1 MRLLLDITHPAHL
14 HFFRNLVT
22 RLRAEGHE
30 VYLAGRDKDILL
42 ELAAAH
48 GLELDTFGRARPGF
62 LSLGREMLA
71 RQRRLLGIIRR
82 FRPDAIMAIAGTFVA
97 LPGRLKR
104 VPTYVFYDSEHA
116 TVSNLLS
123 YPFATCVYVPRCY
136 LGSIRWRH
144 ERYDGYHELAYLH
157 PDYFTPDP
165 AVLGEAGLEP
175 GEPFSLV
182 RFVGWTAGHDIGVA
196 GLGLEQKIDA
206 VRRLSRHARV
216 LVSTEGDLPAELEPM
231 RLRLDVSRIHHLMAH
246 AALVFGE
253 GATMM
258 SEAAVLGVPS
268 VYVNPLTAGTLEEQE
283 REYGILFGF
292 RPGELEAAVA
302 KAESIL
308 TAPDP
313 ERWRVLGRR
322 IVEEKVDVTELL
334 YRVATERPHAEA
346 RGTDRPGAGGDPAA
360 G

>member
-14 HFFRNLVT
+14 HFFRNLVE
-22 RLRAEGHE
+22 RMRAEGHE
-30 VYLAGRDKDILL
+30 VCLAGRHKDILL
-42 ELAAAH
+42 ELAAGY
-48 GLELDTFGRARPGF
+48 GLELDTFGHARPGL
-62 LSLGREMLA
+62 LSLGRELLE

-97 LPGRLKR
+97 LPGWLKR

-136 LGSIRWRH
+136 KGSIRWRH

-157 PDYFTPDP
+157 PDDFTPDP

-182 RFVGWTAGHDIGVA
+182 RFVGWAAGHDIGHQ
-196 GLGLEQKIDA
+196 GLSLEQKVGA
-206 VRRLSRHARV
+206 VQRLARHGRV
-216 LVSTEGDLPAELEPM
+216 LISTEGDLPEDLEPL
-231 RLRLDVSRIHHLMAH
+231 RLRLDVARMHHLMAH

-292 RPGELEAAVA
+292 RPAEIEAAVV

-308 TAPDP
+308 AAPEP
-313 ERWRVLGRR
+313 ETWRAIGRR
-322 IVEEKVDVTELL
+322 IVDEKVDVTDLL
-334 YRVATERPHAEA
+334 CRVATQRPYAA
-346 RGTDRPGAGGDPAA
+346 R
-360 G
+360 